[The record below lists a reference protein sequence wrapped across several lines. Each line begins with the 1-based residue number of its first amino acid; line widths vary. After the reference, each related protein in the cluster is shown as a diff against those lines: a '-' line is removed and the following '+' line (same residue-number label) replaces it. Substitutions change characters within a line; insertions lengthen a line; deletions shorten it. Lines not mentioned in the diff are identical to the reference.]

1 MVEAEVKREVEVT
14 EVAKVGDKVKVA
26 VVVME
31 VVGLELEGRVPGV
44 AVATVAVTEATEAA
58 ALAVGWAAA
67 TTEAGGRGVAA
78 SAAGAVG

>member
-1 MVEAEVKREVEVT
+1 MANLVEAEVKREVEVT

-58 ALAVGWAAA
+58 ALAVG
-67 TTEAGGRGVAA
+67 
-78 SAAGAVG
+78 